1 MVCIYIPDFTGSC
14 GADSTF
20 GPWASQDTF
29 GTPVPL
35 NVGRYRLDPGARARW
50 LARGR
55 CTGSGTT
62 RMRTSPSS
70 SSGRRR
76 PPVRSGRW
84 PETAAPGPRPHRAPE
99 RLLSS
104 RGPRQR
110 SRQWSGRQENVPF
123 GVADGAV
130 IGPFSGHLRIL
141 PSKRPATAVRV
152 KEVRRQPS

>member
-99 RLLSS
+99 RLRSP
-104 RGPRQR
+104 RGRARAPGN
-110 SRQWSGRQENVPF
+110 GRDTRRTCRLELP
-123 GVADGAV
+123 VA
-130 IGPFSGHLRIL
+130 
-141 PSKRPATAVRV
+141 
-152 KEVRRQPS
+152 Q

>member
-70 SSGRRR
+70 SS
-76 PPVRSGRW
+76 
-84 PETAAPGPRPHRAPE
+84 
-99 RLLSS
+99 
-104 RGPRQR
+104 
-110 SRQWSGRQENVPF
+110 
-123 GVADGAV
+123 V
-130 IGPFSGHLRIL
+130 IGPFSGHLRML